1 MSITTEAY
9 LVVGLNYKE
18 LYHYVPLDVIKYLVN
33 QGGISRFSPYYD
45 AEDEQCI
52 FGFSVQPWNSTED
65 FVKQVT
71 KAKMEFDAVFFKEY
85 GITPR
90 IIVTNDVG

>member
-1 MSITTEAY
+1 MSIQIAAY

-18 LYHYVPLDVIKYLVN
+18 LYHYVTLEVIEYLVN
-33 QGGISRFSPYYD
+33 QGDISRFSPHYD
-45 AEDEQCI
+45 AEDERCI

-85 GITPR
+85 GIVPR
-90 IIVTNDVG
+90 IIVTNDVS